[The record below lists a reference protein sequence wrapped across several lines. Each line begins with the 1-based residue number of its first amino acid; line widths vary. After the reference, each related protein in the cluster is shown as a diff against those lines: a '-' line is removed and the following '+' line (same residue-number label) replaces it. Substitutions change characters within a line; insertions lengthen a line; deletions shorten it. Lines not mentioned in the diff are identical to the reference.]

1 MAAATR
7 VPISEQLKQVPPS
20 VRPALSAARR
30 IVKGIAP
37 KADEI
42 AYPGVPPRSNR
53 SMWKIARYAVDGAN
67 VVGIGLYPTYA
78 TLFFYRGRE
87 LDDQSGL
94 LLGGGKDMRF
104 VRLLSVADTERPVVK
119 RLVRRA
125 FRLGGAG

>member
-7 VPISEQLKQVPPS
+7 ISISEQLKQVPPA
-20 VRPALSAARR
+20 VRPAVTAARR

-37 KADEI
+37 NADEI
-42 AYPGVPPRSNR
+42 GYPGVPPRSSNA
-53 SMWKIARYAVDGAN
+53 MWKIARYAVDGAN

-87 LDDQSGL
+87 LDDQGGL

-104 VRLLSVADTERPVVK
+104 IRLLSVADAERPVVE

-125 FRLGGAG
+125 FRLAGGG

>member
-7 VPISEQLKQVPPS
+7 VPISEQLKQVPLS

-30 IVKGIAP
+30 VVKGIAP

-42 AYPGVPPRSNR
+42 GYPGVPPRSNR

-104 VRLLSVADTERPVVK
+104 IRLLSVADAERPVVK
-119 RLVRRA
+119 RLVRTA